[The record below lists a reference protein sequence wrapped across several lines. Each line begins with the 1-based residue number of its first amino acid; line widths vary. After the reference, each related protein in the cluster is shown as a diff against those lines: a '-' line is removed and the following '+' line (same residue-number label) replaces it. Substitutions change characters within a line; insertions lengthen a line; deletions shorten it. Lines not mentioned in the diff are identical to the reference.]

1 MGSQDARQPEPG
13 REAETPETILH
24 RYIVMESDDDEQAAK
39 DALVELVADRDRLL
53 YLVQQFRQWD
63 DLPGRADGPFWMREA
78 DEVLSGKE
86 NVLTRLSDDRD
97 RLAGEVDGWRKLAAR
112 QLEEFTVSTRQY
124 ADENRRFRAA
134 LEGIADADS
143 EFALF
148 ARAALDALLPRMEQ
162 ADRWKA
168 ARILAASELDW
179 LIGYLSE
186 TDEHAAVHARRACA
200 ALTDSKE
207 AG

>member
-112 QLEEFTVSTRQY
+112 QHEEFTVNTRQY

-148 ARAALDALLPRMEQ
+148 ARAALTDSKEAKSGTVETAGYSAVYGSTKPSEREEQ
-162 ADRWKA
+162 P
-168 ARILAASELDW
+168 
-179 LIGYLSE
+179 
-186 TDEHAAVHARRACA
+186 
-200 ALTDSKE
+200 LTDSKE
-207 AG
+207 AGNDE